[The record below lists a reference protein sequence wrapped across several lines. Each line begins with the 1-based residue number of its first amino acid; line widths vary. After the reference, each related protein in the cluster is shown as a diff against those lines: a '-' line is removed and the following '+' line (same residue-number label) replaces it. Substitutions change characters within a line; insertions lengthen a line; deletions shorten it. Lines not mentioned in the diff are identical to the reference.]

1 MSLSLTEDA
10 IQHTVYLLLDSLQTV
25 FIHIHLPF
33 EAFHVLFNQLR
44 KHLNDFCLRTLC
56 HQVGIFAELVDVAI
70 VIWIVIP
77 VPFHVHQMLL
87 SPGTFSVMITY
98 LNPTTHRW
106 DGPQADFTPESDH
119 LPWSMVPERRITVE
133 DVKYVLSSY
142 YQGTPYNPYGKY
154 GDPSERGKY
163 RPIGVNR
170 NNFVA
175 LTQLRPGVPEAI
187 AAVAWIAV
195 GSNAFNEMIPL
206 YGNVER
212 TPDYLANTTGEVT
225 TENFYWA
232 NRLIA
237 ALADAHYHECITH
250 IERYQNKLAAKG
262 HELLNAFDRGFA
274 AAQNASEYLADCNDR
289 MAAFAKAETGDL
301 LDKVLFAASLC
312 MKNAYSCSDA

>member
-1 MSLSLTEDA
+1 ME
-10 IQHTVYLLLDSLQTV
+10 
-25 FIHIHLPF
+25 
-33 EAFHVLFNQLR
+33 R
-44 KHLNDFCLRTLC
+44 
-56 HQVGIFAELVDVAI
+56 
-70 VIWIVIP
+70 
-77 VPFHVHQMLL
+77 
-87 SPGTFSVMITY
+87 Y

-262 HELLNAFDRGFA
+262 HELLSAFDRGFA

-301 LDKVLFAASLC
+301 LDKVLFATSLC
-312 MKNAYSCSDA
+312 MKNAYSRSDA